1 MFLFL
6 TQDGFTAY
14 PELASLVQPLR
25 GRDLG
30 YLISNRAGLSKPIG
44 EFVMFIDTIKT
55 SQSTENN
62 DFAHVTI
69 MLYTSIR

>member
-30 YLISNRAGLSKPIG
+30 YLISSRAGLSKPIG

-69 MLYTSIR
+69 MLYTSIH